1 VAGRNEKQE
10 EMLMPVLIEAINV
23 IVRNETVVEKFPGG
37 MRAYWMESPNNSMC
51 SDEYLTRIGFVDAD
65 IFRAFIDRLMELG
78 FRFVE
83 GGECIDIAVVDQIDG
98 LLRPCRWLKTG
109 DHPDGFQYAALRD
122 DLGDVIEK
130 PIGWRFEGSIAERG
144 RARRSGSPN
153 ESLEETIC
161 STDSNRLRSPTRL
174 PIESARLER
183 PFMVRANDRP
193 ITSAVADGWLSDE
206 EVELRARHLVATHGD
221 TTRPVWIVE
230 PCGESYLVGD
240 VNVRDVPRVLSNAPA
255 NCLLIAPVETK
266 DLIGVVM
273 PAYPI
278 DDADDDGLTNAQRTA
293 VALMTRLVGF
303 KGPDRMERWWNPLRW
318 CRKWFGTE

>member
-1 VAGRNEKQE
+1 
-10 EMLMPVLIEAINV
+10 MPVLIEAVNV
-23 IVRNETVVEKFPGG
+23 IVRNETITEKYPGG
-37 MRAYWMESPNNSMC
+37 LGSYWMESPNISIC
-51 SDEYLTRIGFVDAD
+51 SDDYLTRVGFVAVDA
-65 IFRAFIDRLMELG
+65 FREFIDRLVKLG

-83 GGECIDIAVVDQIDG
+83 DGECIDIAVVDQMDG
-98 LLRPCRWLKTG
+98 LVQPCRWLNVA
-109 DHPDGFQYAALRD
+109 DHPDGFQYAALRG
-122 DLGDVIEK
+122 DLGAVIEK
-130 PIGWRFEGSIAERG
+130 PVGWRFEGSIAERG
-144 RARRSGSPN
+144 RPRRSESPN

-161 STDSNRLRSPTRL
+161 WTDSTKLRSPTRS
-174 PIESARLER
+174 PTESARLEGPFTARASER
-183 PFMVRANDRP
+183 PAA
-193 ITSAVADGWLSDE
+193 SAVADGWLSDE

-230 PCGESYLVGD
+230 PCGESYLIGD

-255 NCLLIAPVETK
+255 NCLLIVPVKTN

-278 DDADDDGLTNAQRTA
+278 DEADDDGLTNAQRIA
-293 VALMTRLVGF
+293 VALMTRQVGI